1 MNVEELAEYA
11 VELKT
16 KHGHNCCQAVAVALS
31 SETNLS
37 EDTLRAITAG
47 FGVGMGTMEATCGS
61 LIGAGIIAGLK
72 TDGKGTIKLNSL
84 ILQHFCKLSGAV
96 TCKEL
101 KGRDTG
107 AVLCPCDQCVQNAV
121 KAYYL
126 GVSRVL
132 DSVE

>member
-16 KHGHNCCQAVAVALS
+16 KHGHNCSQAVAVALS

-47 FGVGMGTMEATCGS
+47 FGGGMGTMEATCGS

-72 TDGKGTIKLNSL
+72 TDGKGTIKLNSQ
-84 ILQHFCKLSGAV
+84 ILKRFCELSGAV
-96 TCKEL
+96 TCKEI

-107 AVLCPCDQCVQNAV
+107 VALCPCDQCVRNAV
-121 KAYYL
+121 RAYYL
-126 GVSRVL
+126 GVRM
-132 DSVE
+132 